1 MKKLIQRNLKLYF
14 RDKAVVFFS
23 LLSVII
29 VLALYVLFLSNV
41 QVQSIKQQ
49 VGNTIKEIDIS
60 YLTNTWILA
69 GMLSITTVTSTLGA
83 LGFMVNDKEKKIL
96 MDFKS
101 SPLKMSTYPT
111 AAIITAIIVGTIMS
125 TLTLIIYT
133 SYIYINTGY
142 LLNPIILTKTI
153 ALIIT
158 STTMSASLMGFLISF
173 LNTNNAFSSVS
184 ILIGTT
190 IGFTNGLYIP
200 LGQLTNNIQNII
212 KLLPFSHIASL
223 FRRILMSESM
233 IKVFDNAPQEA
244 IDGYTEAFG
253 VNLKWNGTPISTNIS
268 IAFIIIVFLLSL
280 LAFFG
285 NFKRKREVT

>member
-14 RDKAVVFFS
+14 RDKAAVFFS

-49 VGNTIKEIDIS
+49 VGNTIKETDIS

-125 TLTLIIYT
+125 TLTLTIYT

-158 STTMSASLMGFLISF
+158 SATMSASLMGLIVSF

-200 LGQLTNNIQNII
+200 LGQLSNNIQNII

-233 IKVFDNAPQEA
+233 IKVFNNAPQEA

-285 NFKRKREVT
+285 NFKRKREVI

>member
-14 RDKAVVFFS
+14 RDKAAVFFS

-49 VGNTIKEIDIS
+49 VGNSIKETDIS

-125 TLTLIIYT
+125 TLTLTIYT

-142 LLNPIILTKTI
+142 LLNPITLTKTI

-173 LNTNNAFSSVS
+173 LNTNNAFSSIS

-200 LGQLTNNIQNII
+200 LGQLSNNIQNII

-233 IKVFDNAPQEA
+233 IKVFNNVPQEA

-285 NFKRKREVT
+285 NFKRKREVI

>member
-49 VGNTIKEIDIS
+49 VGNTIKETDIS

-142 LLNPIILTKTI
+142 LLNPITLTKTI

-158 STTMSASLMGFLISF
+158 SATMSASLMGFLISF

-200 LGQLTNNIQNII
+200 LGQLSNNIQNII

-233 IKVFDNAPQEA
+233 IKVFNNAPQEA

-268 IAFIIIVFLLSL
+268 ITFIIIVFLLSL

-285 NFKRKREVT
+285 NFKRKREVI

>member
-14 RDKAVVFFS
+14 RDKAAVFFS

-49 VGNTIKEIDIS
+49 VGNTLKETDIS

-125 TLTLIIYT
+125 TLTLTIYT

-158 STTMSASLMGFLISF
+158 SATMSASLMGLIVSF

-200 LGQLTNNIQNII
+200 LGQLSNNIQNII

-233 IKVFDNAPQEA
+233 IKVFNNAPQEA

-285 NFKRKREVT
+285 NFKRKREVI

>member
-14 RDKAVVFFS
+14 RDKAAVFFS

-49 VGNTIKEIDIS
+49 VGNTIKETDIS

-125 TLTLIIYT
+125 TLTLTIYT

-153 ALIIT
+153 ALIIA
-158 STTMSASLMGFLISF
+158 SATMSASLMGFLISF

-200 LGQLTNNIQNII
+200 LGQLSNNIQNII

-233 IKVFDNAPQEA
+233 IKVFNNAPQEA

-268 IAFIIIVFLLSL
+268 ITFIIIVFLLSL

-285 NFKRKREVT
+285 NFKRKREVI

>member
-14 RDKAVVFFS
+14 RDKAAVFFS

-29 VLALYVLFLSNV
+29 VLSLYVLFLSNV

-49 VGNTIKEIDIS
+49 VGNSIKETDIS

-101 SPLKMSTYPT
+101 SPLKISTYPT
-111 AAIITAIIVGTIMS
+111 ASIITAIIVGTIMS

-158 STTMSASLMGFLISF
+158 SATMSASLMGFLISF
-173 LNTNNAFSSVS
+173 LNTNNAFSSIS

-200 LGQLTNNIQNII
+200 LGQLSNNIQNII

-233 IKVFDNAPQEA
+233 IKVFNNVPQEA

-285 NFKRKREVT
+285 NFKRKREVI